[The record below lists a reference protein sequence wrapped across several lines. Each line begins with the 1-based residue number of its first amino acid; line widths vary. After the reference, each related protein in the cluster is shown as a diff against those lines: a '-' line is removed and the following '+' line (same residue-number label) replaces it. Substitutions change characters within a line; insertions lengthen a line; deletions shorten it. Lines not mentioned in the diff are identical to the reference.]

1 VAALGRVSTPQY
13 LRGLAEAEGIHRRI
27 VREIERARE
36 VVTYGLEIAR
46 AEGAAGEQI
55 GKESIENARSLI
67 AFQRKKTRPVRRLAE
82 GSLVEG
88 LAAAFSQCY
97 GAVDEGRFGLLSR
110 LARQRGRR
118 SVAFLTRRLQRSSR
132 HGIRL
137 VWDWLDKAY
146 RWILVQVGLERQREK
161 RLEHVKKRAALE
173 VDDRSRIYEQLPMI
187 YRRLF
192 RLQPVEDPRFLV
204 GRDAEM
210 AALQEARERWAAN
223 KPVSVL
229 LVGERGSG
237 KTSLL
242 NCAVVRVF
250 AGIQP
255 IRVAFCERI
264 VEPAQIDA
272 FLCRALGLP
281 DDADLLEA
289 LRAERRVILIEE
301 VERTFVRSVDGFH
314 AIRRLLSL
322 VADSCRTTLWVLCL
336 NQLAFKFLNPA
347 VGMEQVFSHRINAMS
362 VEPQNLQ
369 DAILLRHNLSGLRLR
384 FARPPSRFPLLER
397 LRRPLGLDRRAQE
410 IFFDTLYQQSEGVFR
425 SAFEL
430 WHRYIDSADGGVLRM
445 KVPEAVDNDPLIT
458 GLDGQD
464 LFLLQAVLQHGS
476 LTPRECGLIFCLAEE
491 TARARVEALV
501 DRGILEREPGAPGW
515 RVRSEAGYLV
525 RKALHRQ
532 NLL

>member
-1 VAALGRVSTPQY
+1 
-13 LRGLAEAEGIHRRI
+13 
-27 VREIERARE
+27 
-36 VVTYGLEIAR
+36 
-46 AEGAAGEQI
+46 
-55 GKESIENARSLI
+55 
-67 AFQRKKTRPVRRLAE
+67 
-82 GSLVEG
+82 
-88 LAAAFSQCY
+88 
-97 GAVDEGRFGLLSR
+97 
-110 LARQRGRR
+110 
-118 SVAFLTRRLQRSSR
+118 
-132 HGIRL
+132 
-137 VWDWLDKAY
+137 
-146 RWILVQVGLERQREK
+146 
-161 RLEHVKKRAALE
+161 
-173 VDDRSRIYEQLPMI
+173 
-187 YRRLF
+187 
-192 RLQPVEDPRFLV
+192 
-204 GRDAEM
+204 
-210 AALQEARERWAAN
+210 
-223 KPVSVL
+223 
-229 LVGERGSG
+229 
-237 KTSLL
+237 
-242 NCAVVRVF
+242 
-250 AGIQP
+250 
-255 IRVAFCERI
+255 
-264 VEPAQIDA
+264 
-272 FLCRALGLP
+272 
-281 DDADLLEA
+281 
-289 LRAERRVILIEE
+289 
-301 VERTFVRSVDGFH
+301 VDGFH